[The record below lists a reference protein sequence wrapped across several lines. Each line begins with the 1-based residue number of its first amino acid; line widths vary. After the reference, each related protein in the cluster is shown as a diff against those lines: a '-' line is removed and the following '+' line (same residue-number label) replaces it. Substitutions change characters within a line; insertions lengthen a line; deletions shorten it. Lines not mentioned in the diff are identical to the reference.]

1 MKSFLNNESLSID
14 HEQANNLTY
23 LIISF
28 YKQRTYFFC
37 LCLDQ
42 YNFLIYFYLDNLFL
56 LPF

>member
-1 MKSFLNNESLSID
+1 MKVVSID
-14 HEQANNLTY
+14 LEQANNLTY

-56 LPF
+56 LSF